1 MKVFVCTGAIGH
13 DFSTTNFVVEE
24 FIKGL
29 IKHGNEDVTVFY
41 ANLLNYHIEF
51 CDGSIQPFITGKT
64 QSSDDMV
71 FLEKEM
77 LSSDLIVIASPVYAN
92 TVSGS
97 IKTFIDRIAHWTHL
111 FRLCG
116 KYGALFSISSNS
128 GAEDPLNYLNDI
140 MGTMGLSIVCKESF
154 ITNTYTKEAIK
165 NILDVQSALVIKK
178 IESGTLEFSHDQEYN
193 FKKYQKLYSNGKG
206 YANEL
211 DYWKS
216 NKMFEVES
224 LSQLA
229 KTYSGGVIL

>member
-13 DFSTTNFVVEE
+13 DSSTTNFVVEE

-41 ANLLNYHIEF
+41 ANLLDYHIEF

-128 GAEDPLNYLNDI
+128 GAEDTLNYLNDI
-140 MGTMGLSIVCKESF
+140 MGTMGLSIVCKEGF

-165 NILDVQSALVIKK
+165 NILD
-178 IESGTLEFSHDQEYN
+178 
-193 FKKYQKLYSNGKG
+193 
-206 YANEL
+206 
-211 DYWKS
+211 
-216 NKMFEVES
+216 KMFEA
-224 LSQLA
+224 LA
-229 KTYSGGVIL
+229 MAGINIRMISTSEIKISVLINEEDSEKAVKAIHEEFFNA

>member
-128 GAEDPLNYLNDI
+128 GAEDTLNYLNDI

-165 NILDVQSALVIKK
+165 NILDV
-178 IESGTLEFSHDQEYN
+178 YN
-193 FKKYQKLYSNGKG
+193 YDILLQCSN
-206 YANEL
+206 
-211 DYWKS
+211 S
-216 NKMFEVES
+216 
-224 LSQLA
+224 
-229 KTYSGGVIL
+229 I

>member
-13 DFSTTNFVVEE
+13 DSSTTNFVVEE

-128 GAEDPLNYLNDI
+128 GAEDTLNYLNDI
-140 MGTMGLSIVCKESF
+140 MGTMGLSIVCKEGF

-178 IESGTLEFSHDQEYN
+178 LNQELWN
-193 FKKYQKLYSNGKG
+193 SATIKNIILKNTKNCIVMVKAMQMNWTIGK
-206 YANEL
+206 
-211 DYWKS
+211 
-216 NKMFEVES
+216 
-224 LSQLA
+224 
-229 KTYSGGVIL
+229 VIKCLRLRVYLN